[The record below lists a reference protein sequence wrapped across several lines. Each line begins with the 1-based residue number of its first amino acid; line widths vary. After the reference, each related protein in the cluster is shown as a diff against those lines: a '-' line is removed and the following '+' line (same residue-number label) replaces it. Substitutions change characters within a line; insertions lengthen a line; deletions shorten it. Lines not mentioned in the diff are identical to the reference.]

1 MDYFILQKHP
11 IISISNGISIGVIS
25 IIYIFVLLLGKLVQ
39 IPVEL
44 ASERD
49 IVSQLQGMF

>member
-11 IISISNGISIGVIS
+11 IISISIGVIS

>member
-11 IISISNGISIGVIS
+11 IISISIGISIGVIS

>member
-11 IISISNGISIGVIS
+11 IISIGISIGVIS